1 MNKYIAGSYP
11 DIKRIEIT
19 RESDASIW
27 VETHGKERRLA
38 KVTEYSAA
46 LDTFDEAKS
55 WLIDREKG
63 FIAGYETRIAISLS
77 KIAKYSSLTNPDE

>member
-46 LDTFDEAKS
+46 LYTFDESKTWQIYRYKGIKS
-55 WLIDREKG
+55 
-63 FIAGYETRIAISLS
+63 GY
-77 KIAKYSSLTNPDE
+77 